1 VRRPVEVSEEPKLTP
16 FAEVRPS
23 LDNYW
28 RAIILFGRNVA
39 SYKFALGKT
48 LLEAAQAGKT
58 FLPLRE
64 IALPFARHISEH
76 LKLADRQYHTDRSIQ
91 FLDSCR
97 KFNRGELSEEKLAE
111 VTVRRGF
118 DYVIDAFHVVSS
130 GGLGVRFY
138 TDERSTPGKGIRLT
152 DEVFRLTELY
162 QHRNL
167 PFEVEARW
175 RLVETAWE
183 LDLPTSALVV
193 AYDGGLECL
202 VAESRLTQRKAITSC
217 RGALN
222 GYQKGKCFYCFR
234 DISVV
239 EGANDLAEVD
249 HLFPHVLKA
258 RLAESRLAALID
270 GVWNLVLA
278 CQQCNRG
285 AEGKFDR
292 PPHLDYLD
300 RLRAR
305 NDFLIESHHP
315 LRETLMLQTG
325 ATEQDRVHFLR
336 EAYRCAKTE
345 GGLVGE
351 PWRAADESEPA
362 F

>member
-1 VRRPVEVSEEPKLTP
+1 MTR
-16 FAEVRPS
+16 FAEVHPS

-48 LLEAAQAGKT
+48 LLEAARGGKT
-58 FLPLRE
+58 FLPLTA
-64 IALPFARHISEH
+64 IAGPFARHIAEH
-76 LKLADRQYHTDRSIQ
+76 LKLADKQATSRSSQ

-97 KFNRGELSEEKLAE
+97 KFNRGELSEEALTD
-111 VTVRRGF
+111 VTVRQGF
-118 DYVIDAFHVVSS
+118 NNVVDAFHVV
-130 GGLGVRFY
+130 GGGDLGVRFY
-138 TDERSTPGKGIRLT
+138 TDERATPGKGIRLT
-152 DEVFRLTELY
+152 DDIFKLTELY

-183 LDLPTSALVV
+183 LDLPASALVV
-193 AYDGGLECL
+193 AYDGAMDCL
-202 VAESRLTQRKAITSC
+202 VAENRLAQRKAITSC
-217 RGALN
+217 RHALN

-239 EGANDLAEVD
+239 EGADDLADVD
-249 HLFPHVLKA
+249 HLFPHTLKG
-258 RLAESRLAALID
+258 RLAGSRLAAFID

-278 CQQCNRG
+278 CQRCNRG
-285 AEGKFDR
+285 VEGKFDR
-292 PPHLDYLD
+292 PPHLDYLE

-305 NDFLIESHHP
+305 NDFLIGSHHP

-325 ATEQDRVHFLR
+325 ATEQDREQFLR
-336 EAYRCAKTE
+336 EAYRCARTE